1 MTKNK
6 IFNLHK
12 SLFLMLSAMI
22 FFNVGYLPNAYAAD
36 SCIVERVT
44 NKSIGKKKSN
54 ESYTFADLSKIT
66 EIVSID
72 VDKNKQCPSRKY
84 GFNDNKLTV
93 YNSNNDSTKCKAK
106 CTVKGEKKDCDS
118 EEPVNDDIAQK
129 PLFLTQAAEP
139 NVMYI
144 LDDSGS
150 MQFELM
156 PDSIIYS
163 DARYIFPRADGVY
176 KGSDYNNYVPT
187 VDKDVGFNARSRS
200 PQVNAVYY
208 NPGTTYYPWIKA
220 DGSYYPNANPSCAL
234 HNPDRTTNSYD
245 AKYCRKLNVEANDN
259 YNSVRW
265 YKCGSDGSC
274 SYETSAKKY
283 WPAKYFWYK
292 GTGSNWVWSNFKE
305 VEIRSGQTYT
315 GDGRNNRDDC
325 DDEDTVTCTY
335 EQEMQNF
342 ANWYTYYRSRIL
354 TARGGSGYAFAE
366 QGAGI
371 RVGFGSINQG
381 ETTIDGEKT
390 KVIVNGVRA
399 FDGAARAEFYKSL
412 YEREIPNAGTPL
424 RLAIDYAGK
433 YFSRKDNK
441 GPWGADPGTDDNSDQ
456 LQCRRNYTVLMTDG
470 YWSGSATSG
479 GPNNNNDG
487 TDGPTLTGP
496 TGASYTYKKVSPFTD
511 GESST
516 LADVAMYYWKN
527 DLRTD
532 MANVVSVSKTS
543 PAFWQHMTT
552 FGVGLGVFGT
562 IDPDT
567 AFNAISSG
575 ASITWPKPTS
585 SEVNKIDDL
594 LHAAVNSRGGF
605 FSASEPE
612 VFANKLGNILQ
623 TIANESKSSASSV
636 AANSTR
642 LDSGTLIYQASFNS
656 LEWSGRIVAYS
667 LNGDGS
673 LNNVVWDTNKG
684 GIPAPGSRNI
694 ITGVGEQSTKV
705 TKAVAFTLANWN
717 ELTTSQQNN
726 LRAGQAADE
735 GKARLSWLRGDKSNE
750 GSKFRERTV
759 ILGDIIN
766 SDPFFVGTNENFGF
780 NKLPGLEGSSYGAF
794 LSSKASREAMIY
806 VGANDGMLHGFDAAT
821 GVEKFAYIPVS
832 AYPKLAELTESEYE
846 HSYIVDGSPRVLDA
860 YIDNTWKSILVSS
873 TAAGGKSVFA
883 IDVTNPASMN
893 ASNLLWEF
901 ATESN
906 ATDKLGVA
914 MSQPAIARV
923 AAGSNKWVA
932 VFGNGYNSGDTVKLF
947 VVDLKTGALIK
958 AINTGVS
965 GTDNGL
971 ATPVPVDVNNDRV
984 TDFVYAG
991 DLKGNL
997 WKFDLSGANTNQWD
1011 VAYKTGSVPTPLYKV
1026 VDLDGNPQPITSR
1039 PTVGVHSSGGYMVYF
1054 GTGKYFENSDGLLAV
1069 TPPVQDFYGIRD
1081 NGASFVGRDK
1091 LLSQSIDFEGEA
1103 TTANG
1108 LTSANKIRIVS
1119 NNSVGTPPTYGWHLP
1134 LYPPSKVRTG
1144 ERVVS
1149 QPVLRNG
1156 RIIFATIIPSESV
1169 CGFGGSSWLMEL
1181 DADTG
1186 GRIGDPVLDIN
1197 GDGKVNTLDVA
1208 LYQGDYYPASGIG
1221 SPEMIKTPGIIGAG
1235 ELEYKY
1241 TSGTSGTIGVI
1252 TETGGGSDVSGRQ
1265 SWRQLQ

>member
-1 MTKNK
+1 
-6 IFNLHK
+6 
-12 SLFLMLSAMI
+12 
-22 FFNVGYLPNAYAAD
+22 
-36 SCIVERVT
+36 
-44 NKSIGKKKSN
+44 
-54 ESYTFADLSKIT
+54 
-66 EIVSID
+66 
-72 VDKNKQCPSRKY
+72 
-84 GFNDNKLTV
+84 
-93 YNSNNDSTKCKAK
+93 
-106 CTVKGEKKDCDS
+106 
-118 EEPVNDDIAQK
+118 
-129 PLFLTQAAEP
+129 
-139 NVMYI
+139 MYI

-156 PDSIIYS
+156 PDSIIYNS
-163 DARYIFPRADGVY
+163 ARYIFPRADGVY
-176 KGSDYNNYVPT
+176 KGNDYSNYVPT
-187 VDKDVGFNARSRS
+187 VDNNSGFNARSRS
-200 PQVNAVYY
+200 PQINSVYY
-208 NPGTTYYPWIKA
+208 NPGTTYYPWVKA
-220 DGSYYPNANPSCAL
+220 DGSLYPNADPTCAL

-245 AKYCRKLNVEANDN
+245 AKYCRNLKVNNEN

-265 YKCGSDGSC
+265 YSCTSDGSC
-274 SYETSAKKY
+274 SSTTGNKTF
-283 WPAKYFWYK
+283 WPAKYFWYQ
-292 GTGSNWVWSNFKE
+292 GTGSDWSWNNFKE
-305 VEIRSGQTYT
+305 VEIRSGKKYT
-315 GDGRNNRDDC
+315 GDGRENRDDC
-325 DDEDTVTCTY
+325 NESDDGSVSCTY
-335 EQEMQNF
+335 DQEIQNF

-371 RVGFGSINQG
+371 RVGFGSINQS
-381 ETTIDGEKT
+381 ETSVDGKDT
-390 KVIVNGVRA
+390 TVIVNGVRA
-399 FDGAARAEFYKSL
+399 FDGEARTAFYKSL

-424 RLAIDYAGK
+424 RLAIDAAGK
-433 YFSRKDNK
+433 YFSRDDNK
-441 GPWGADPGTDDNSDQ
+441 GPWGAEPGTDDDSDH

-470 YWSGSATSG
+470 YWSGGATSG
-479 GPNNNNDG
+479 ATNNNNDG
-487 TDGPTLTGP
+487 TDGPSHTGP

-511 GESST
+511 GESGT

-532 MANVVSVSKTS
+532 LANVVAISKKS

-562 IDPDT
+562 VDPDA

-575 ASITWPKPTS
+575 DAISWPKPTS
-585 SEVNKIDDL
+585 SEVHKIDDL

-605 FSASEPE
+605 FSASEPD
-612 VFANKLGNILQ
+612 VFANKLGDILQ

-780 NKLPGLEGSSYGAF
+780 NKLPGLEGSSYAAF

-893 ASNLLWEF
+893 ESNLLWEF

-1039 PTVGVHSSGGYMVYF
+1039 PTVGVHPSGGYMVYF
-1054 GTGKYFENSDGLLAV
+1054 GTGKYFENSDGLIAV

-1197 GDGKVNTLDVA
+1197 GDGKVNALDVA

>member
-1 MTKNK
+1 MKN
-6 IFNLHK
+6 IIGVRN
-12 SLFLMLSAMI
+12 SLLTALFAMFLFSMASSPLSH
-22 FFNVGYLPNAYAAD
+22 AAD
-36 SCIVERVT
+36 SCIIEQTT
-44 NKSIGKKKSN
+44 NKSIGKKKAN
-54 ESYTFADLSKIT
+54 QTYTFTELARIT
-66 EIVSID
+66 EIVKVD
-72 VDKNKQCPSRKY
+72 VDKKKVCLSNKY

-93 YNSNNDSTKCKAK
+93 YNSKLDVLKCKAK
-106 CTVKGEKKDCDS
+106 FTVKGEKKDCS
-118 EEPVNDDIAQK
+118 SVEPVNDDIAQN

-163 DARYIFPRADGVY
+163 SARYIFPRADGVY
-176 KGSDYNNYVPT
+176 KGNDYSNYVPT
-187 VDKDVGFNARSRS
+187 VDANSGFNARSRS
-200 PQVNAVYY
+200 PQINSVYY
-208 NPGTTYYPWIKA
+208 NPGSTYAPWIKA
-220 DGSYYPNANPSCAL
+220 DGTLYPDANPSCAL
-234 HNPDRTTNSYD
+234 HNPDRTTNSFD
-245 AKYCRKLNVEANDN
+245 AKLCRNLTVNNGN

-265 YKCGSDGSC
+265 YSCDSDGNCNSTTNNK
-274 SYETSAKKY
+274 SF

-292 GTGSNWVWSNFKE
+292 GTGSDWSWSNFKE

-315 GDGRNNRDDC
+315 GDGRENRDDC
-325 DDEDTVTCTY
+325 DEADDGSVSCTY
-335 EQEMQNF
+335 TQEIQNF

-366 QGAGI
+366 QGVGI
-371 RVGFGSINQG
+371 RVGFGSINQD

-399 FDGAARAEFYKSL
+399 FDGEARTNFYKSL

-424 RLAIDYAGK
+424 RLAVDYAGK

-441 GPWGADPGTDDNSDQ
+441 GPWGADPGTDDSSDQ
-456 LQCRRNYTVLMTDG
+456 LECRRNYTVLMTDG

-487 TDGPTLTGP
+487 TDGPTQTGP
-496 TGASYTYKKVSPFTD
+496 TGASFSYKKVSPFTD

-516 LADVAMYYWKN
+516 LADAAMYYWKN

-532 MANVVSVSKTS
+532 MPNVVAVSKTS

-562 IDPDT
+562 VDPDT
-567 AFNAISSG
+567 AFAAISSG
-575 ASITWPKPTS
+575 DAITWPKPTS
-585 SEVNKIDDL
+585 NEVHKIDDL
-594 LHAAVNSRGGF
+594 LHAAVNTRGGF

-612 VFANKLGNILQ
+612 VFANKLGAILQ

-656 LEWSGRIVAYS
+656 LEWSGRIIAYS
-667 LNGDGS
+667 LNSDGS
-673 LNNVVWDTNKG
+673 LNNAVWDTNKG
-684 GIPAPGSRNI
+684 GIPAAASRNI
-694 ITGVGEQSTKV
+694 IAGAGDQQETVK
-705 TKAVAFTLANWN
+705 KAVDFTVANWG
-717 ELTTSQQNN
+717 ELTASQQDE
-726 LRAGQAADE
+726 LRAGGSVAD
-735 GKARLSWLRGDKSNE
+735 GKDRLSWLRGDKSNE
-750 GSKFRERTV
+750 GSKFRERAT

-766 SDPFFVGTNENFGF
+766 SDPFFVGINENFGY
-780 NKLPGLEGSSYGAF
+780 NKLPGLEGSSYTSF
-794 LSSKASREAMIY
+794 LTDKAKRTPMIY
-806 VGANDGMLHGFDAAT
+806 VGANDGMLHGFNAST

-832 AYPKLAELTESEYE
+832 AFPKLAELTDPEYE

-860 YIDNTWKSILVSS
+860 YLSSDWKSVLVGSN
-873 TAAGGKSVFA
+873 AAGGRSVFA
-883 IDVTNPASMN
+883 IDVTDPDTMGAS
-893 ASNLLWEF
+893 SLLWEF
-901 ATESN
+901 ATASG
-906 ATDKLGVA
+906 AVDKLGVA
-914 MSQPAIARV
+914 MSQPVIARV
-923 AAGSNKWVA
+923 AAGGKWVA
-932 VFGNGYNSGDTVKLF
+932 IFGNGYNSGDTVKLF
-947 VVDLKTGALIK
+947 VVDLETGILIK
-958 AINTGVS
+958 AIDTGLS

-997 WKFDLSGANTNQWD
+997 WKFDLKGASKDLWD
-1011 VAYKTGSVPTPLYKV
+1011 VAYKNAGVATPLYQV
-1026 VDLDGNPQPITSR
+1026 LDVDGNPQPITSR
-1039 PTVGVHSSGGYMVYF
+1039 PTVGAHPKGGYMIYF
-1054 GTGKYFENSDGLLAV
+1054 GTGKYFENSDAV
-1069 TPPVQDFYGIRD
+1069 LPATPQIQDFYGIRD
-1081 NGASFVGRDK
+1081 NGASFTGRDK
-1091 LLSQSIDFEGEA
+1091 LLSQSIEFQGAA
-1103 TTANG
+1103 TTKNG
-1108 LTSANKIRIVS
+1108 SISTNQIRIVT
-1119 NNSVGTPPTYGWHLP
+1119 NNSEGSPPIYGWHLP
-1134 LYPPSKVRTG
+1134 LYPPSNVRTG

-1156 RIIFATIIPSESV
+1156 RIIFATIIPSVSV
-1169 CGFGGSSWLMEL
+1169 CGFGGSSFLMEL

-1197 GDGKVNTLDVA
+1197 GDGKVDQLDQA
-1208 LYQGDYYPASGIG
+1208 LWNGDYYPASGIG

-1235 ELEYKY
+1235 ELEFKY
-1241 TSGTSGTIGVI
+1241 TSGTSGTIGII
-1252 TETGGGSDVSGRQ
+1252 TESAGDETQAGRQ

>member
-1 MTKNK
+1 MNK
-6 IFNLHK
+6 LNMFTARGC
-12 SLFLMLSAMI
+12 LFLVIGVFGLGSASSS
-22 FFNVGYLPNAYAAD
+22 YAAD
-36 SCIVERVT
+36 SCIIEQVT
-44 NKSIGKKKSN
+44 NKSIGKKKAN
-54 ESYTFADLSKIT
+54 QTYTFSDLSKIT
-66 EIVSID
+66 EIVSVD
-72 VDKNKQCPSRKY
+72 VNKDKFCPRYKY

-93 YNSNNDSTKCKAK
+93 YNSRFDFIKCKAK
-106 CTVKGEKKDCDS
+106 FTVKGEKKDCSTDV
-118 EEPVNDDIAQK
+118 PVNDDIAQI

-163 DARYIFPRADGVY
+163 STRYIFPRADGVY
-176 KGSDYNNYVPT
+176 KGNDYRNYVPT
-187 VDKDVGFNARSRS
+187 VDENSGFNARSRS
-200 PQVNAVYY
+200 PQINSVYY
-208 NPGTTYYPWIKA
+208 NPGTTYAPWIKA
-220 DGSYYPNANPSCAL
+220 DGSLYPDANPACAL
-234 HNPDRTTNSYD
+234 HNPDRTTNSFD
-245 AKYCRKLNVEANDN
+245 AKYCRNLTVNNGN

-265 YKCGSDGSC
+265 YNCDSDGGCNYTTNNKSF
-274 SYETSAKKY
+274 

-292 GTGSNWVWSNFKE
+292 GTGSDWSWSNFKE

-315 GDGRNNRDDC
+315 GDGRENRDDC
-325 DDEDTVTCTY
+325 DEADDESVSCTY
-335 EQEMQNF
+335 TQEMQNF

-366 QGAGI
+366 QGVGI
-371 RVGFGSINQG
+371 RVGFGSINQD

-399 FDGAARAEFYKSL
+399 FDGEARTNFYKSL

-424 RLAIDYAGK
+424 RLAVDSAGK

-441 GPWGADPGTDDNSDQ
+441 GPWGAEPGTDDDSDQ
-456 LQCRRNYTVLMTDG
+456 LECRRNYTVLMTDG

-487 TDGPTLTGP
+487 TDGPTQTGP
-496 TGASYTYKKVSPFTD
+496 TGASYSYKKVSPFTD

-516 LADVAMYYWKN
+516 LADAAMYYWKN

-532 MANVVSVSKTS
+532 MPNVVAVSKKS

-562 IDPDT
+562 VDPDT
-567 AFNAISSG
+567 AFAAISSG
-575 ASITWPKPTS
+575 DTISWPKPTS
-585 SEVNKIDDL
+585 NELHKIDDL
-594 LHAAVNSRGGF
+594 LHAAVNTRGGF

-612 VFANKLGNILQ
+612 VFANKLGDILQ

-656 LEWSGRIVAYS
+656 LEWSGRIIAYS
-667 LNGDGS
+667 INSDGS
-673 LNNVVWDTNKG
+673 LNNAVWDTNKG
-684 GIPAPGSRNI
+684 GIPAAASRNV
-694 ITGVGEQSTKV
+694 ITGVGDQQETVS
-705 TKAVAFTLANWN
+705 KAVAFTVANWG
-717 ELTTSQQNN
+717 ELETSQQDE
-726 LRAGQAADE
+726 LRAGESIAD

-750 GSKFRERTV
+750 GSKFRERST

-766 SDPFFVGTNENFGF
+766 SDPFFAGTNENFGYS
-780 NKLPGLEGSSYGAF
+780 KLPGLEGSSYTNF
-794 LSSKASREAMIY
+794 LTTKESRTPMIY
-806 VGANDGMLHGFDAAT
+806 VGANDGMLHGFNAST

-832 AYPKLAELTESEYE
+832 AYPKLAELTSPEYE

-860 YIDNTWKSILVSS
+860 YLSSTWKSILVGS
-873 TAAGGKSVFA
+873 TAAGGRSVFA
-883 IDVTNPASMN
+883 IDVTNPDTLG

-901 ATESN
+901 ATPTT

-914 MSQPAIARV
+914 MSQPVIARV
-923 AAGSNKWVA
+923 AAGGKWVA
-932 VFGNGYNSGDTVKLF
+932 IFGNGYNSGDTVKLF
-947 VVDLKTGALIK
+947 VVDLETGALIK

-965 GTDNGL
+965 GADNGL

-997 WKFDLSGANTNQWD
+997 WKFDLKGASKDLWG
-1011 VAYKTGSVPTPLYKV
+1011 VAYKNAGVAAPLYTV
-1026 VDLDGNPQPITSR
+1026 LDVDGNPQPITSR
-1039 PTVGVHSSGGYMVYF
+1039 PTVGAHAKGGYMIYF
-1054 GTGKYFENSDGLLAV
+1054 GTGKYFENSDAV
-1069 TPPVQDFYGIRD
+1069 LPATPQIQDFYGIRD
-1081 NGASFVGRDK
+1081 NGASFTGRDK
-1091 LLSQSIDFEGEA
+1091 LLSQAIEFQGSA
-1103 TTANG
+1103 TTTNG
-1108 LTSANKIRIVS
+1108 SLSSTQIRIVS
-1119 NNSVGTPPTYGWHLP
+1119 NNSAGSAPTHGWHLP
-1134 LYPPSKVRTG
+1134 LYPPSNARTG

-1149 QPVLRNG
+1149 VPVLRNG
-1156 RIIFATIIPSESV
+1156 RIIFATIVPSVSV
-1169 CGFGGSSWLMEL
+1169 CGFGGNSWLMEL

-1197 GDGKVNTLDVA
+1197 GDGKVDQLDEA
-1208 LYQGDYYPASGIG
+1208 LYDGDYYPASGIG

-1235 ELEYKY
+1235 ELEFKY
-1241 TSGTSGTIGVI
+1241 TSGTSGTIGII
-1252 TETGGGSDVSGRQ
+1252 TESAGDETQAGRQ